1 MSGEIDVTVRADDIT
16 KPAVVAWMT
25 RFQREVLPG
34 ARLQDRRAL

>member
-25 RFQREVLPG
+25 RWREVLSG